1 MAISERDFSIIEKM
15 AQYCTEIEEAHNS
28 FDRSFAS
35 FKSSSLYRNA
45 VCLCIM
51 QIGELVNH
59 LSDDF
64 KNQHDDI
71 PWRQIRGMRNIVAH
85 EYGHVDVEVVWAT
98 ATEGVMQIR
107 QFCGGILDKSQN
119 QDRN

>member
-15 AQYCTEIEEAHNS
+15 AQYCAEIEEAHHS
-28 FDRSFAS
+28 FGRSFARFS
-35 FKSSSLYRNA
+35 SSSLYRNA

-59 LSDDF
+59 LSEDF
-64 KNQHDDI
+64 KQQHDDI

-85 EYGHVDVEVVWAT
+85 EYGHIDVDVVWAT
-98 ATEGVMQIR
+98 ATEGLAQIR
-107 QFCGGILDKSQN
+107 QFCESVLKA
-119 QDRN
+119 